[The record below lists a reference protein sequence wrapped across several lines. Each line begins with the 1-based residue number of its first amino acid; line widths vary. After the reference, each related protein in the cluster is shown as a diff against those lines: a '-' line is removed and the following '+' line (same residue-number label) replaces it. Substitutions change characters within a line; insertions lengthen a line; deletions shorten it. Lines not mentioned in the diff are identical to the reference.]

1 MAKTTLLIRAK
12 TSRPLA
18 FSRTPTLMDKH
29 NKIRSEFEGD
39 SMGFN
44 ITIIRA
50 SLPLLKEYIN
60 QRGFLSLVVEHIII
74 INFTQPSHEK
84 LEILESK

>member
-1 MAKTTLLIRAK
+1 
-12 TSRPLA
+12 
-18 FSRTPTLMDKH
+18 
-29 NKIRSEFEGD
+29 
-39 SMGFN
+39 MGFN
-44 ITIIRA
+44 ITIIRV

-84 LEILESK
+84 LEILESNKTNSKFAMVNM

>member
-1 MAKTTLLIRAK
+1 
-12 TSRPLA
+12 
-18 FSRTPTLMDKH
+18 
-29 NKIRSEFEGD
+29 
-39 SMGFN
+39 MGFN
-44 ITIIRA
+44 ITIIRV

-74 INFTQPSHEK
+74 INFTQPSHEN

>member
-1 MAKTTLLIRAK
+1 
-12 TSRPLA
+12 
-18 FSRTPTLMDKH
+18 
-29 NKIRSEFEGD
+29 
-39 SMGFN
+39 MGFN
-44 ITIIRA
+44 ITIIRV
-50 SLPLLKEYIN
+50 SLPLLIKEYIN

>member
-1 MAKTTLLIRAK
+1 MAKTTLLNRAK

-18 FSRTPTLMDKH
+18 FSRTSTLMDKH
-29 NKIRSEFEGD
+29 NKIRSGD

-44 ITIIRA
+44 ITIIRV